1 MKVNLIFKFLKP
13 YRRILVL
20 VLFVMVLDVSGG
32 LLIPTITADIINN
45 GVGGGNMEYILQ
57 RGLLM
62 IAVSLVTSG
71 GALMGSWLCA
81 RLSACL
87 GRDLRNAV
95 YDKSLSFSAFD
106 METIGTGSMITR
118 TLSDVNVIQQ
128 SVVMAVQM
136 VLPVPVVCVL
146 GIVMAF
152 RIDASMG
159 RLLLCVT
166 AGILLMAVFVL
177 SRASALFERLQSLLD
192 RMNVVI
198 RENLTGVRVIRAFR
212 KEGCEEQRM
221 QSVFSSYRDISIKV
235 CRLFAGMESTAM
247 LVVNLVIVAV
257 LYLGGNRT
265 GAGYMEIG
273 GITAVSQYAV
283 MILFYILMAQFV
295 LLYLPRALVCI
306 RRVQEVLE
314 LEPEIKDGITLD
326 EQKKKEVQE
335 ANSSG
340 RYAAGKFVPEETAS
354 EKSVS
359 EKSVLEKAV
368 SEKSIPV
375 ISFDHVDFRFRDAD
389 EDTLHDLTFQCE
401 RGKTTAVIGSTGS
414 GKSTVAKLILRFH
427 DVTKGAVR
435 LNGKDIREMPQA
447 ALRERIAYVPQKA
460 WLFAGTVEDNLRH
473 GNEVADEE
481 LMRRVLMAAQSDFV
495 YALPEGVSAHVSQGG
510 TNFSGGQRQRLA
522 IARALMKED
531 AELYIF
537 DDSFSAL
544 DFKTDAALRKA
555 LSERTKHAAVLIIA
569 QRVSTILNADQIL
582 VLEDGRLVGCGTHRE
597 LLNSCPVYREIVKS
611 QMRGGGSDEL

>member
-1 MKVNLIFKFLKP
+1 MKANLIFKFLKP
-13 YRRILVL
+13 YRRLLVL

-45 GVGGGNMEYILQ
+45 GVGGGNMEYIFQ

-62 IAVSLVTSG
+62 IAVSLLTSG

-81 RLSACL
+81 KLSACL

-136 VLPVPVVCVL
+136 VLPVPVVCML
-146 GIVMAF
+146 GIVLAF

-159 RLLLCVT
+159 WLLLGVT
-166 AGILLMAVFVL
+166 AGILIMALFVI
-177 SRASALFERLQSLLD
+177 SRAGALFERLQSLLD

-212 KEGCEEQRM
+212 KEAYEERRM
-221 QSVFSSYRDISIKV
+221 ESVFSSYRDISIHV

-273 GITAVSQYAV
+273 GITAISQYAV

-314 LEPEIKDGITLD
+314 LEPEIRDGVTLNAQS
-326 EQKKKEVQE
+326 QKGVQE
-335 ANSSG
+335 ANRPG
-340 RYAAGKFVPEETAS
+340 RYAA

-359 EKSVLEKAV
+359 EKIAPGKSVLETSVLEKPIPENPA
-368 SEKSIPV
+368 PV

-389 EDTLHDLTFQCE
+389 EDTLHDLTFRCE
-401 RGKTTAVIGSTGS
+401 RGRTTAVIGSTGS

-427 DVTKGAVR
+427 DVTRGAIR
-435 LNGKDIREMPQA
+435 MDGTDIRDMTQT
-447 ALRERIAYVPQKA
+447 ALRDRISYVPQKA
-460 WLFAGTVEDNLRH
+460 WLFAGTVEENLRH
-473 GNEVADEE
+473 GNETADEE

-495 YALPEGVSAHVSQGG
+495 YALPEGISAHVSQGG

-522 IARALMKED
+522 IARALMKEH

-555 LSERTKHAAVLIIA
+555 LSERTRHAAVLIIA

-582 VLEDGRLVGCGTHRE
+582 VLEDGRLVGSGTHRE
-597 LLNSCPVYREIVKS
+597 LMESCPVYQEIVKS
-611 QMRGGGSDEL
+611 QMRGGGTDEL